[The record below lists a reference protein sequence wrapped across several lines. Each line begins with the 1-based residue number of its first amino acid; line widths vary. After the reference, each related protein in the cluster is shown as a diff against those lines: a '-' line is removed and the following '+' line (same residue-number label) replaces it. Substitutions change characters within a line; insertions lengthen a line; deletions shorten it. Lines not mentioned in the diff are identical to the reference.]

1 MDFPLNGHLQFA
13 TPTPSPQNSYSLSS
27 VSSRG
32 GSDSSSGTG
41 PLPQTQPLP
50 QPPQL
55 STYLPRAPHT
65 PAPIFRAP
73 AHKHAHHLHTIPPRE
88 KSTRTLIIDHLLW
101 VHARTRFAQ
110 ARAELAMT
118 DRTGGSGSPNYA
130 HRERPEHWD
139 EDEEVPS
146 DSDGAAAGGPEQ
158 SRNEEEARRDLPLA
172 RKLRQRAEA
181 LEKVVTGML
190 KQPPRDYPFPANE
203 PIAPVPLPPCVS
215 MPPQQPPAAPPVGKH
230 ILPNGVRLRLA
241 LTTVIN
247 DFFSRHPPV
256 HRQMRVQ
263 AASAAAP
270 SSTSRSDPGPSASR
284 RTTLSPPTSS
294 HMSWL
299 PQSLVPLLS
308 LSSAASSV
316 PISSSP
322 HLPSNPTYQ
331 QQLFSVE
338 PRTRVRDMFAVGV
351 NRSTSSSPPFVR
363 CPRHLHR
370 ACEICVTPGRTA
382 PPHTRSDHRASV
394 TQGWGI
400 SGFSEGA
407 GVGSGL
413 ARPGLGGTLLR
424 RGIPPPDEARGPP
437 GAKNT
442 QLAEHIP
449 RFLRLSALVALE
461 LGREVGTTAGAED
474 IGAKALVPTAEWYLL
489 LAGLLTC
496 AVLEG
501 YLTAGWAGLAPVQ
514 VLLGVGLGGA
524 VTPETSPL
532 TTSDE
537 YNEFEPDDML
547 DLPDAVNVLFPT
559 RSVNASL
566 SSSGYDIAG
575 SAGGGGN
582 LTGGSGSGR
591 SNHQRSDPGV
601 GGGGGEAEFSHEM
614 GQRVARFLDVPA
626 GTPDLSK
633 HMEDLARRY
642 PAEPVERAALRFCE
656 ALARWRGKPELET
669 YKKRPS
675 TPDHPRIPTMPE
687 GGIAGSANAAVRRA
701 IGRYFVIPRISTA
714 DTSTTPVVA
723 ASPSSANGTAE
734 IPVVDGTG
742 DGRVVVGRKRSHSN
756 SGLAAPAPLSGNSAG
771 NRWRE
776 RRGYV

>member
-1 MDFPLNGHLQFA
+1 MDFSLNGHLQFT
-13 TPTPSPQNSYSLSS
+13 TPTPSPQNGHTPSS
-27 VSSRG
+27 VSSRS
-32 GSDSSSGTG
+32 GSDPSSGTG
-41 PLPQTQPLP
+41 SLPQQPLP

-55 STYLPRAPHT
+55 STYLLRAPHT

-118 DRTGGSGSPNYA
+118 DRTGGPGSPNYA

-139 EDEEVPS
+139 EDEEVAS
-146 DSDGAAAGGPEQ
+146 DGDGAAAGGPEQ
-158 SRNEEEARRDLPLA
+158 SRDEEEARRDLPLA
-172 RKLRQRAEA
+172 RRLRQRAEA

-190 KQPPRDYPFPANE
+190 KQPPRDYPFPADG
-203 PIAPVPLPPCVS
+203 PIAP
-215 MPPQQPPAAPPVGKH
+215 MPPQQPPVAPSAPAAPPVGKH
-230 ILPNGVRLRLA
+230 VLPNGVRLRLA

-247 DFFSRHPPV
+247 DFFSRQLPV

-263 AASAAAP
+263 AASTAAH

-284 RTTLSPPTSS
+284 RAARSSPTSS
-294 HMSWL
+294 HVSWL

-308 LSSAASSV
+308 VSSAASSV
-316 PISSSP
+316 LISSSS
-322 HLPSNPTYQ
+322 HLPSNSNYQ
-331 QQLFSVE
+331 QQPFSVE
-338 PRTRVRDMFAVGV
+338 PRSRVRDIFAVGV
-351 NRSTSSSPPFVR
+351 NRSASSSPPFTR

-382 PPHTRSDHRASV
+382 PAHARSNHRASV
-394 TQGWGI
+394 AQGWGI

-413 ARPGLGGTLLR
+413 ARPGLGGTR
-424 RGIPPPDEARGPP
+424 AGPP

-442 QLAEHIP
+442 QLAELIP

-461 LGREVGTTAGAED
+461 LGREVGTTASAED
-474 IGAKALVPTAEWYLL
+474 IGAKAL
-489 LAGLLTC
+489 
-496 AVLEG
+496 G

-514 VLLGVGLGGA
+514 VLLGVGLGSE

-537 YNEFEPDDML
+537 YDEFEPDDMP

-559 RSVNASL
+559 RSVNTGPSG
-566 SSSGYDIAG
+566 SGYDIAG
-575 SAGGGGN
+575 GAGGGG
-582 LTGGSGSGR
+582 GSGR
-591 SNHQRSDPGV
+591 SNHQRGDPRV
-601 GGGGGEAEFSHEM
+601 DGGGGEAEFSHEM

-633 HMEDLARRY
+633 HMEDLAWRY
-642 PAEPVERAALRFCE
+642 PTEPVERAALRFCE

-669 YKKRPS
+669 YKKRPP
-675 TPDHPRIPTMPE
+675 TLDHPRIPTMPE
-687 GGIAGSANAAVRRA
+687 GGIAGGANAAVRRA
-701 IGRYFVIPRISTA
+701 IGRYFVIPRT
-714 DTSTTPVVA
+714 DTSTTPVGA
-723 ASPSSANGTAE
+723 TSPSGTAE
-734 IPVVDGTG
+734 LPVGDGTG
-742 DGRVVVGRKRSHSN
+742 DGRIVVGRKRSHSN
-756 SGLAAPAPLSGNSAG
+756 SGMAGPAPLSGNSAG

>member
-1 MDFPLNGHLQFA
+1 MVTVPA
-13 TPTPSPQNSYSLSS
+13 RSP
-27 VSSRG
+27 VAAA
-32 GSDSSSGTG
+32 SDSSSGTG
-41 PLPQTQPLP
+41 PPPQTQPLP

-55 STYLPRAPHT
+55 STYLPRTPHT

-146 DSDGAAAGGPEQ
+146 DSDGTAAGGPEQ
-158 SRNEEEARRDLPLA
+158 SRNEEDARRDLPLA
-172 RKLRQRAEA
+172 RRLRQRADA

-190 KQPPRDYPFPANE
+190 KQPPRDYPLLANE
-203 PIAPVPLPPCVS
+203 PIAPVPLPPC
-215 MPPQQPPAAPPVGKH
+215 PPAAPPVGKH

-247 DFFSRHPPV
+247 DFFSRQPPV
-256 HRQMRVQ
+256 HRQMR
-263 AASAAAP
+263 
-270 SSTSRSDPGPSASR
+270 PSASR
-284 RTTLSPPTSS
+284 QTARSLPTSS
-294 HMSWL
+294 HVSWL

-308 LSSAASSV
+308 LSSAAPSV
-316 PISSSP
+316 SNSSSP
-322 HLPSNPTYQ
+322 HLPTS
-331 QQLFSVE
+331 
-338 PRTRVRDMFAVGV
+338 RVRDMFAVGI
-351 NRSTSSSPPFVR
+351 NQSTSSLPPFVR
-363 CPRHLHR
+363 CPRHLHHT
-370 ACEICVTPGRTA
+370 CEICVSPGRTA
-382 PPHTRSDHRASV
+382 PPHTRSNHRASV
-394 TQGWGI
+394 SQGWGI

-424 RGIPPPDEARGPP
+424 RGIPPLDEARGPP

-442 QLAEHIP
+442 QLAELIP

-461 LGREVGTTAGAED
+461 LGREVSTTASAED

-537 YNEFEPDDML
+537 YNEFEPDDMP

-559 RSVNASL
+559 RSMNTSP
-566 SSSGYDIAG
+566 SSSGYDIADG
-575 SAGGGGN
+575 A
-582 LTGGSGSGR
+582 
-591 SNHQRSDPGV
+591 
-601 GGGGGEAEFSHEM
+601 GEAEFSHEM

-642 PAEPVERAALRFCE
+642 PVEPVERAALRFCE

-669 YKKRPS
+669 VRTHHLPFRRPYPPSLHPFALFPSLVLNVHLCS
-675 TPDHPRIPTMPE
+675 TRSARQRWTTHASRRCPRVASRAARTPQYAARS
-687 GGIAGSANAAVRRA
+687 GGTLLS
-701 IGRYFVIPRISTA
+701 
-714 DTSTTPVVA
+714 
-723 ASPSSANGTAE
+723 
-734 IPVVDGTG
+734 
-742 DGRVVVGRKRSHSN
+742 
-756 SGLAAPAPLSGNSAG
+756 PAPRPRTHRRRLSWPRLPPAPMARRKSRSAMG
-771 NRWRE
+771 LGTSE
-776 RRGYV
+776 